1 MNIKNEII
9 DFLDEKIQPDY
20 LVTIPLNK
28 YYQSVDSIKKS
39 RIIFQLLTRVNRSIF
54 SKTELRNK
62 QELKCVP
69 YTEKYEDA
77 IHLLIELPDCER
89 YADYDL
95 KNIKHKKIIHLK
107 IKQIF
112 LKHIRKMNLT
122 NVFMKDFYLDFF
134 KPVFN
139 SRILHQYCQKKNKS
153 NNLSDIA
160 ETIDITNIRV

>member
-95 KNIKHKKIIHLK
+95 KNIKHKRIVHLK

-112 LKHIRKMNLT
+112 LKHIRKMNLS
-122 NVFMKDFYLDFF
+122 NIYEKKFMREFF
-134 KPVFN
+134 KPITN
-139 SRILHQYCQKKNKS
+139 STAVHQYCQKKNVKNHIS
-153 NNLSDIA
+153 QIA
-160 ETIDITNIRV
+160 ETIDIANIRV